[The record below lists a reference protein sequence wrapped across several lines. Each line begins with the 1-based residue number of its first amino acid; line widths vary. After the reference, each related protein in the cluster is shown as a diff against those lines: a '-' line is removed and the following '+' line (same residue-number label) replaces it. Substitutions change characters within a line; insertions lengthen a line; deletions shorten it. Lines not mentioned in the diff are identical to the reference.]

1 MKGDMIPGGKG
12 DKSKPSDFDHR
23 ELAMGIKVEMEHT
36 KSRRL
41 AREIAMDHLSEDPRY
56 YTKLKKVHA
65 ESTMNSFEELLQ
77 RVVDVYERLAEASP
91 PPFKAQDRA
100 AAGMKPLKT
109 PMRSGAKPPP
119 IPSAAMKA
127 KEPSADTKSALADI
141 KKPAPGRPTY
151 GTKGLGI
158 TRSFASG
165 TAKGGSGES
174 KTKENVAGLS
184 KVVAHRAK
192 LGESLRSLA
201 DECRAAFS

>member
-1 MKGDMIPGGKG
+1 MKGDLIPGGKG
-12 DKSKPSDFDHR
+12 DKAKPSDFDPR
-23 ELAMGIKVEMEHT
+23 ELAMGIKVELEHT

-65 ESTMNSFEELLQ
+65 ESTMQSFEELLQ
-77 RVVDVYERLAEASP
+77 RVTEVYARLAEATP

-100 AAGMKPLKT
+100 AAGMKPLQKPT
-109 PMRSGAKPPP
+109 LRSGAKPPP
-119 IPSAAMKA
+119 IPAAAK

-151 GTKGLGI
+151 GTTGLGI